1 MAYNKLIDL
10 NLLSNFLS
18 KIKSLI
24 PTKTSDLENDSEYIT
39 GMEIL
44 SYGNSTWNDFLTAY
58 TAKKVVYCRASS
70 NSNPASGSQTRLA
83 FMAYVNNA
91 DNPTNVEFQY
101 YRSVSSHTNTQQGD
115 QVFVYKLDKTS
126 GWSVITR
133 EASSKVV
140 AGTNMTSSYSNDT
153 VTLNA
158 SIPSNVSDLTND
170 SGYITGITSSDV
182 TTALGYTP
190 SSTDTTYSAGNGI
203 DITNTII
210 KNTQGIEY
218 ITGTQTTSTAV
229 WTGNSTDETLYIGKI
244 IAYYLPYA
252 GTSTAA
258 TLTLTMGNGATTEA
272 IPLRRT
278 GSNTVTTHFAANNVI
293 ILIYD
298 GTYWR
303 VSAYYDSDANTVPTG
318 YCTTAASTAAKSA
331 TCTYGYRDDTNY
343 FPCLFRYANTAA
355 NATLAIASYGTT
367 ALPIYVNGERTSATN
382 TFGRGVILFLYY
394 DGAYY
399 CYNDGRLPILMDG
412 VVTSVQDYTNEL
424 KNTINKVSQVT
435 TSTNIG
441 PTSIATFEA
450 SVENI
455 PLKGLTVNIEPVQA
469 EGTPTSET
477 PLPISG
483 WTGCKLHRTG
493 VSLIGGDA
501 FIGYTFSKTTTGYEF
516 SYNGST
522 ISDRASAWAD
532 IRGLPAGRY
541 TIVMLNPSYPEG
553 AEINIRRI
561 TAGSTVTMGTIISST
576 AYGRRTYD
584 IPENTTSLQL
594 YIIPDTMSL
603 NTSITMSDIV
613 LVREAD
619 DDFPEPYKG
628 NVYDITFP
636 SEAGTVYGG
645 TFDVVNRKLNSYP
658 YYSSYNG
665 EQLVGPWVSS
675 MDVYVEGTT
684 PTIGAQVVDMGGTAT
699 SYDLSDAPEITTL
712 LGENN
717 IWANCGNITVIYGE
731 YLTQI
736 KNNIN
741 DLDKRVKIIEDND
754 PLFDKLI
761 HLPDDDSFFNKGTFT
776 GTGTYTKLSKN
787 SFSLSGG
794 SGTTYYCYPLHG
806 TDRVVSGS
814 NTQLPTRLL
823 ATDFVEIPANGVWGN
838 TSYSLGIQFYCEANT
853 TASNRNLELVLIC
866 ANIQNGEIV
875 GTPEIVNNYV
885 TNNKEYGS
893 TILRLRGFGYAPL
906 ERYTHYA
913 IFARSRSRASSAVA
927 TMTLKLVQ
935 SPRLLQYILY
945 SGNVAETSLTAT
957 AAHAPNSFILN
968 NDRLYK
974 VLTQIQTGEEIV
986 VGTNVTQVSI
996 LEMLTSLLS
1005 NTENIP
1011 NTSSI
1016 SNTGLISIKH
1026 DSTELFTIQLP
1037 LYNGGVSN
1045 GT

>member
-10 NLLSNFLS
+10 NLLSNFLN

-101 YRSVSSHTNTQQGD
+101 YRSVSSHTSTQQGD

-126 GWSVITR
+126 GWSVTTR
-133 EASSKVV
+133 EASSKIV
-140 AGTNMTSSYSNDT
+140 AGTNMTSSYSSDT
-153 VTLNA
+153 LTLNA
-158 SIPSNVSDLTND
+158 NIPSNVSDLTND

-190 SSTDTTYSAGNGI
+190 SNVELLNNYRTITEQNEI
-203 DITNTII
+203 DDAQDERFNTVE
-210 KNTQGIEY
+210 Q
-218 ITGTQTTSTAV
+218 
-229 WTGNSTDETLYIGKI
+229 
-244 IAYYLPYA
+244 
-252 GTSTAA
+252 
-258 TLTLTMGNGATTEA
+258 ATTATTISSA
-272 IPLRRT
+272 II
-278 GSNTVTTHFAANNVI
+278 TTFDASAA
-293 ILIYD
+293 D
-298 GTYWR
+298 
-303 VSAYYDSDANTVPTG
+303 
-318 YCTTAASTAAKSA
+318 
-331 TCTYGYRDDTNY
+331 
-343 FPCLFRYANTAA
+343 
-355 NATLAIASYGTT
+355 
-367 ALPIYVNGERTSATN
+367 
-382 TFGRGVILFLYY
+382 
-394 DGAYY
+394 
-399 CYNDGRLPILMDG
+399 M
-412 VVTSVQDYTNEL
+412 
-424 KNTINKVSQVT
+424 
-435 TSTNIG
+435 
-441 PTSIATFEA
+441 
-450 SVENI
+450 
-455 PLKGLTVNIEPVQA
+455 PLKELTVNIEPVQT
-469 EGTPTSET
+469 GSGDPSPDNVRPFT
-477 PLPISG
+477 G

-493 VSLIGGDA
+493 ISLIGGDA
-501 FIGYTFSKTTTGYEF
+501 FVGYAFAKTDSGYELT
-516 SYNGST
+516 YGGSGV
-522 ISDRASAWAD
+522 SQRGSAYAD
-532 IRGLPAGRY
+532 ITGLPAGLY
-541 TIVMLNPSYPEG
+541 TLQFINYTCPDGG
-553 AEINIRRI
+553 AVTFRFRSPG
-561 TAGSTVTMGTIISST
+561 GSWTTFTIIGGS
-576 AYGRRTYD
+576 AFGRRSFTMPANAAQIQFYFS
-584 IPENTTSLQL
+584 PNTASVGDKLT
-594 YIIPDTMSL
+594 
-603 NTSITMSDIV
+603 
-613 LVREAD
+613 AD
-619 DDFPEPYKG
+619 DVVLMREEDDETPEPYKG
-628 NVYDITFP
+628 NTYDITFP
-636 SEAGTVYGG
+636 SPDPGTVYGG
-645 TFDVVNRKLNSYP
+645 TLDVMSGKLSVNFASLTLPNADSIRDSTADGTGKWVRYSMPQNTSVNDDTVNAIGEKLKGINRSSTEYRAAWTMQTYTGGANNYLAVFVPADYTLEQIDTAIADSQIVYKLNIP
-658 YYSSYNG
+658 
-665 EQLVGPWVSS
+665 
-675 MDVYVEGTT
+675 
-684 PTIGAQVVDMGGTAT
+684 II
-699 SYDLSDAPEITTL
+699 YDLSDAPEITTL

-717 IWANCGNITVIYGE
+717 IWADCGNVTVIYGE

-741 DLDKRVKIIEDND
+741 NLDKRVKIIEDND
-754 PLFDKLI
+754 QLFDKLI
-761 HLPDDDSFFNKGTFT
+761 HLPNDDSFFNKGTVT
-776 GTGTYTKLSKN
+776 SAGVYTKLSKN

-794 SGTTYYCYPLHG
+794 SGTSYYSYPLHG
-806 TDRVVSGS
+806 TNRIVYGS

-838 TSYSLGIQFYCEANT
+838 TTYSLGIQFYCEANT
-853 TASNRNLELVLIC
+853 TSSNRNLELVLVC

-875 GTPEIVNNYV
+875 GTPEIVNNYI

-945 SGNVAETSLTAT
+945 SDNVAETSLTAT
-957 AAHAPNSFILN
+957 ATHDPNSFILN

-974 VLTQIQTGEEIV
+974 VLTQIQAGEEIV
-986 VGTNVTQVSI
+986 AGTNVTQVSI
-996 LEMLTSLLS
+996 LEVLTSLLN